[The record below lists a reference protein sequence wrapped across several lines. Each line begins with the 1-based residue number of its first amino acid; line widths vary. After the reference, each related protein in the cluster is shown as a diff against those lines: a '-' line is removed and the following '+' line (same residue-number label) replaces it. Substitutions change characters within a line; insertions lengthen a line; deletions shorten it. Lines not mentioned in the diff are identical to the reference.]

1 MNRRCTLICIVQL
14 RFLVDGTTFINKK
27 TPNKVGVEFLPVDLI
42 GFRRGLDIGLF
53 FLGVGF
59 FLVCCRIWIF

>member
-14 RFLVDGTTFINKK
+14 RFFVDGATFINKK

-42 GFRRGLDIGLF
+42 GFRRVLDIRLF
-53 FLGVGF
+53 F
-59 FLVCCRIWIF
+59 

>member
-14 RFLVDGTTFINKK
+14 RFLFDGTTFMNKK

-42 GFRRGLDIGLF
+42 GFRRVLDIRLF
-53 FLGVGF
+53 FLGFG